1 MGNPTEVVSSADPAP
16 GVEEAYAAQVRKA
29 LAEILKSVHFR
40 ASKQSQQL
48 LKYIVE
54 QTLGGHV
61 ERLKERFI
69 GAEVFGREINYDT
82 NEDPIVRSRAVEVR
96 KRLAQY
102 YVGEGKDIPIRIEIV
117 PGSYI
122 PNFLE
127 HSTEPSNPLK
137 QTDVITQV
145 VVDSPSPAPV
155 SSAPVS
161 SSIPLSGDHPREL
174 VGDLYNIRYY
184 LIALAVFVFAAIAV
198 VAYHSRPRN
207 PVQLFWSPLLDNSK
221 AVLIYTGANPVY
233 MPSSQL
239 IARFKATHQ
248 LSELDA
254 KGQEFLVPVS
264 GDEKLSATDLV
275 GIKNEFVTIGD
286 MSANV
291 GVASLLTQFN
301 HPFDLRSGEDVAFGD
316 LRQSPAVLVGA
327 FNNTWTL
334 QMTGDLPFVFGS
346 GLSIT
351 DQGNPAHEW
360 HPVITSENKVQVD
373 YAMVARLPHSK
384 TGGALIAIA
393 GITQCGTRAAAE
405 FITSRAGTAELIRS
419 APKDWENKDLELVL
433 QTKVVND
440 IPTTPKIV
448 ALRTW

>member
-1 MGNPTEVVSSADPAP
+1 MFGGSMGNTAEVANAADHAL
-16 GVEEAYAAQVRKA
+16 GVEEASAPQVRKA
-29 LAEILKSVHFR
+29 LGEILRSVPFR

-54 QTLGGHV
+54 QALSGHV
-61 ERLKERFI
+61 DRLKERFI
-69 GAEVFGREINYDT
+69 GAEVFGRAINYDT

-102 YVGEGKDIPIRIEIV
+102 YMGEGKDSPIRIEII

-122 PNFLE
+122 PNFAE
-127 HSTEPSNPLK
+127 HSRESGNTYK
-137 QTDVITQV
+137 QTDAITQAAVQV
-145 VVDSPSPAPV
+145 VAPE
-155 SSAPVS
+155 PTS
-161 SSIPLSGDHPREL
+161 SSVPLSADHPGKSLKR
-174 VGDLYNIRYY
+174 RYHIPIY
-184 LIALAVFVFAAIAV
+184 LIALAIFAFAAVIV
-198 VAYHSRPRN
+198 GIYTLRPRN
-207 PVQLFWSPLLDNSK
+207 SVHLFWSPLLDSSK
-221 AVLIYTGANPVY
+221 PVLIYTGANPVY

-239 IARFKATHQ
+239 IARFKSTHH

-254 KGQEFLVPVS
+254 KGQEFLIPVAD
-264 GDEKLSATDLV
+264 DEKLSAADLI

-291 GVASLLTQFN
+291 GVASLLTQFK

-346 GLSIT
+346 GLSIS
-351 DQGNPAHEW
+351 DQGNPKQEW
-360 HPVITSENKVQVD
+360 HPVITSENRVQVD
-373 YAMVARLPHSK
+373 YAMVARLPHSR

-393 GITQCGTRAAAE
+393 GITHCGTRAAAE
-405 FITSRAGTAELIRS
+405 FITSQAGIRDLIRS
-419 APKDWENKDLELVL
+419 APKDWESKNLELVL
-433 QTKVVND
+433 QTRVVND
-440 IPTTPKIV
+440 IPTTPTIV

>member
-1 MGNPTEVVSSADPAP
+1 MSNAVEVVNGADQAL
-16 GVEEAYAAQVRKA
+16 GVEEAGAAQVRRA
-29 LAEILKSVHFR
+29 LAEILKSGPFR

-54 QTLGGHV
+54 QTLSGHI

-69 GAEVFGREINYDT
+69 GAEVFGRAINYDT

-102 YVGEGKDIPIRIEIV
+102 YVGEGKDSPFRIEII
-117 PGSYI
+117 PGSYV
-122 PNFLE
+122 PNFLDLSKVLTHA
-127 HSTEPSNPLK
+127 HSEPEAVA
-137 QTDVITQV
+137 QRA
-145 VVDSPSPAPV
+145 VDNASSAAVSPSVSPA
-155 SSAPVS
+155 A
-161 SSIPLSGDHPREL
+161 DHPKESVEHQPMAR
-174 VGDLYNIRYY
+174 RYF
-184 LIALAVFVFAAIAV
+184 IAAAILVLAAATLV
-198 VAYHSRPRN
+198 VYSSRPQN
-207 PVQLFWSPLLDNSK
+207 PIRRFWSPLLESSK
-221 AVLIYTGANPVY
+221 PVLIYTGANPVY

-239 IARFKATHQ
+239 IARFKATHH

-254 KGQEFLVPVS
+254 RGQEFLVPVLD
-264 GDEKLSATDLV
+264 DEKLSATDLI
-275 GIKNEFVTIGD
+275 GIKDEFVTIGD

-291 GVASLLTQFN
+291 GVASLLTRFK

-346 GLSIT
+346 GLSIR
-351 DQGNPAHEW
+351 DQGNPAKEW
-360 HPVITSENKVQVD
+360 HPIITSENKVELD

-384 TGGALIAIA
+384 TGGPLIAIA
-393 GITQCGTRAAAE
+393 GITQSGTRAAAE
-405 FITSRAGTAELIRS
+405 FITSPAGVAELIRS
-419 APKDWENKDLELVL
+419 APRGWEGKDLELVL

-440 IPTTPKIV
+440 IPTTPTVV

>member
-1 MGNPTEVVSSADPAP
+1 M
-16 GVEEAYAAQVRKA
+16 AQV
-29 LAEILKSVHFR
+29 
-40 ASKQSQQL
+40 
-48 LKYIVE
+48 
-54 QTLGGHV
+54 
-61 ERLKERFI
+61 
-69 GAEVFGREINYDT
+69 
-82 NEDPIVRSRAVEVR
+82 AVE
-96 KRLAQY
+96 
-102 YVGEGKDIPIRIEIV
+102 
-117 PGSYI
+117 
-122 PNFLE
+122 
-127 HSTEPSNPLK
+127 
-137 QTDVITQV
+137 
-145 VVDSPSPAPV
+145 SPSPAPV
-155 SSAPVS
+155 SSGVS
-161 SSIPLSGDHPREL
+161 LSGDHPREM
-174 VGDLYNIRYY
+174 VGHRYHIRSYV
-184 LIALAVFVFAAIAV
+184 IALGVFVLAAIGV
-198 VAYHSRPRN
+198 VAYHLRPRN
-207 PVQLFWSPLLDNSK
+207 PIQLFWSPLLDNSK
-221 AVLIYTGANPVY
+221 TVLIYTGANPVY

-239 IARFKATHQ
+239 IARFKATHH

-254 KGQEFLVPVS
+254 KGQEFLIPVS

-301 HPFDLRSGEDVAFGD
+301 HSFDLRSGEDVAFGD

-351 DQGNPAHEW
+351 DQGNPAREW

-419 APKDWENKDLELVL
+419 APSDWENKDLELVL
-433 QTKVVND
+433 QTKVVDD
-440 IPTTPKIV
+440 IPMTPTIV